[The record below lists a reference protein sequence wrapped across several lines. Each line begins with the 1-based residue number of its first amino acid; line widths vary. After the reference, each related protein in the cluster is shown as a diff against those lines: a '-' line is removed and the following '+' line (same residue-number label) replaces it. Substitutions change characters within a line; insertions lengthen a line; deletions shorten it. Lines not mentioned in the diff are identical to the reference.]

1 MKKTRTAVS
10 MFKTLGLLSLT
21 LFAASCANDLKF
33 VKVKGNESNAVTQ
46 RTEAKTETR
55 AYAIQK
61 TDAQGAKTEQAPA
74 KPEGSEVVATEN
86 LMAEQQTSTKQLVRE
101 EMKKNSTFN
110 GLSESQ
116 QQKVENMIA
125 KRVDKVVAKKKA
137 ASPAPAP
144 NVEFSRIML
153 IGLIILLAGIL
164 LGAIVGGLGW
174 LAFVV
179 GLGLI
184 VYGLIIQL

>member
-1 MKKTRTAVS
+1 MKKTSTTIS
-10 MFKTLGLLSLT
+10 MFKTLGLLSLA

-33 VKVKGNESNAVTQ
+33 VRVKGNESTIAQ

-61 TDAQGAKTEQAPA
+61 TDAQQPVRETAPA
-74 KPEGSEVVATEN
+74 KPEGTEVAPSET
-86 LMAEQQTSTKQLVRE
+86 LMAEQQTSTRQLVRE

-116 QQKVENMIA
+116 QQKVENIIT